1 MATENQTPP
10 LMITILG
17 ATATG
22 KTKLATRVADKLQG
36 EIISADSRQVYRGMN
51 LGTGKD
57 YDDYAVDDKKIPYH
71 LIDIVEAGTE
81 YNVFEFQCDFLRVF
95 DDIVQRKKLPV
106 MCGGT
111 GLYLEAVLQGY
122 LLDDV
127 PRNQKLRNELDKKSL
142 KELVTVLET
151 YRETHNTTDSTDRDR
166 AIRAIEI
173 AKYRHDNNSEDVVFP
188 PIRHSVFGI
197 NMERNQLRQRI
208 TERLSHRLNDG
219 MIDEVKELMESG
231 LTADQLSFYGLEYRH
246 ITDYITGET
255 NYNEMF
261 KQLNTAIHQYAK
273 RQITWFR
280 RMEKKGITIIWIEGS
295 LSLDDKLGVVI
306 NATKDYL

>member
-10 LMITILG
+10 MMITILG

-57 YDDYAVDDKKIPYH
+57 YEDYTVDDKKIPYH

-81 YNVFEFQCDFLRVF
+81 YNVFEFQRDFLRVF
-95 DDIVQRKKLPV
+95 DEIVQRNNLPV

-142 KELVTVLET
+142 RELVTVLET
-151 YRETHNTTDSTDRDR
+151 YRETHNTTDSNDRDR

-173 AKYRHDNNSEDVVFP
+173 AKYRQDNNSEDVVFP
-188 PIRHSVFGI
+188 SIRHSVFGI
-197 NMERNQLRQRI
+197 NMERNELRQRI
-208 TERLSHRLNDG
+208 TERLSHRLNNG
-219 MIDEVKELMESG
+219 MIDEVKELLESG

-246 ITDYITGET
+246 ITDYIIGET

>member
-10 LMITILG
+10 MMITILG

-22 KTKLATRVADKLQG
+22 KTQLATQVADKLQG

-57 YDDYAVDDKKIPYH
+57 YEDYTVGDKKIPYH

-95 DDIVQRKKLPV
+95 DDIVQRKKFPL

-142 KELVTVLET
+142 QELVTVLET

-173 AKYRHDNNSEDVVFP
+173 AKYRQDNNSEDVVFP

-295 LSLDDKLGVVI
+295 LSLDEKVDVVL

>member
-22 KTKLATRVADKLQG
+22 KTKLATRVAAELNG
-36 EIISADSRQVYRGMN
+36 EIISADSRQVYCGMN

-57 YDDYAVDDKKIPYH
+57 YEDYSVEGKQIPFH
-71 LIDIVEAGTE
+71 LIDIAQAGTE
-81 YNVFEFQCDFLRVF
+81 YNVFEFQRDFLRVF
-95 DDIVQRKKLPV
+95 DEIVKRNKLAV

-111 GLYLEAVLQGY
+111 GMYLEAVLQGY

-142 KELVTVLET
+142 QELVALLET

-173 AKYRHDNNSEDVVFP
+173 AKYRQDNNSEDVVFP
-188 PIRHSVFGI
+188 PMRHSVFGI
-197 NMERNQLRQRI
+197 NMERNELRQRI
-208 TERLSHRLNDG
+208 TERLSHRLNHG
-219 MIDEVKELMESG
+219 MINEVKELLESG
-231 LTADQLSFYGLEYRH
+231 ITAEQLSFYGLEYRH

-295 LSLDDKLGVVI
+295 LSLDDKVSMVL

>member
-22 KTKLATRVADKLQG
+22 KTKLATRVAAELQG
-36 EIISADSRQVYRGMN
+36 EIISADSRQVYRGMT

-57 YDDYAVDDKKIPYH
+57 YEDYTVNGKQIPFH
-71 LIDIVEAGTE
+71 LIDIAEAGTE

-95 DDIVQRKKLPV
+95 EDIVQRKKLPV
-106 MCGGT
+106 MCGGS
-111 GLYLEAVLQGY
+111 GMYLEAVLQGY

-142 KELVTVLET
+142 QELVALLET

-173 AKYRHDNNSEDVVFP
+173 AKYRQDNNSEDVVFP

-197 NMERNQLRQRI
+197 NMERNELRQRI
-208 TERLSHRLNDG
+208 TERLSHRLNHG
-219 MIDEVKELMESG
+219 MIDEVKKLLANG
-231 LTADQLSFYGLEYRH
+231 LTADQLSYYGLEYRH

-255 NYNEMF
+255 SYNEMF
-261 KQLNTAIHQYAK
+261 KQLNAAIHQYAK

-280 RMEKKGITIIWIEGS
+280 RMERKGITIIWIDGS
-295 LSLDDKLGVVI
+295 LSVDDRLSVVI

>member
-10 LMITILG
+10 MMITILG

-22 KTKLATRVADKLQG
+22 KTQLATQVADKLQG

-57 YDDYAVDDKKIPYH
+57 YEDYTVGDKKIPYH

-95 DDIVQRKKLPV
+95 DDIVQRKKFPV

-142 KELVTVLET
+142 QELVTVLET

-173 AKYRHDNNSEDVVFP
+173 AKYRQDNNSEDVVFP

-295 LSLDDKLGVVI
+295 LSLDEKVDVVL

>member
-10 LMITILG
+10 MMITILG

-22 KTKLATRVADKLQG
+22 KTKLAARVADKLQG

-57 YDDYAVDDKKIPYH
+57 YVDYTVDDKKIPHH

-81 YNVFEFQCDFLRVF
+81 YNVFEFQRDFLGVF
-95 DDIVQRKKLPV
+95 EDIVKREKLPV

-142 KELVTVLET
+142 RELVEVLEI
-151 YRETHNTTDSTDRDR
+151 YRKTHNTTDSTDRDR

-173 AKYRHDNNSEDVVFP
+173 AKYRQDNNSEDVVFP
-188 PIRHSVFGI
+188 SIRHTVFGI

-208 TERLSHRLNDG
+208 TERLSQDR
-219 MIDEVKELMESG
+219 KS
-231 LTADQLSFYGLEYRH
+231 
-246 ITDYITGET
+246 
-255 NYNEMF
+255 
-261 KQLNTAIHQYAK
+261 
-273 RQITWFR
+273 
-280 RMEKKGITIIWIEGS
+280 
-295 LSLDDKLGVVI
+295 VV
-306 NATKDYL
+306 